1 MNFPKVPKSF
11 KSFKFVGPVLLVV
24 FVVLAFFFGFI
35 PTAFTWYDLV
45 LENRRGG
52 DVVFYVRIADTDE
65 DRRRGLQNVD
75 HLGERK
81 GMWFVFEDEA
91 VRNFWMK
98 NTKIPLDVIFFD
110 KDKKVVGLVK
120 NMQPCPEAETQCPRY
135 SSEVPAMYALEA
147 QSGFAENNAVQIGDV
162 ITES

>member
-1 MNFPKVPKSF
+1 MKNFLKYIVKSAALGLAILLF
-11 KSFKFVGPVLLVV
+11 SGCSLFSSLFNGEKEFVLDT
-24 FVVLAFFFGFI
+24 GFEKI
-35 PTAFTWYDLV
+35 QLTLEIADSSDERAKGLMEREE
-45 LENRRGG
+45 LGENR
-52 DVVFYVRIADTDE
+52 
-65 DRRRGLQNVD
+65 
-75 HLGERK
+75 